1 MTVYRTGRTAKVAVF
16 LTAATLVRGT
26 SRSRLFDSER
36 TSGITSFHRTWPLTR
51 SAGSPADFAH
61 VGDDDFRAGRAAVL
75 RDLVARTYLFSTPHA
90 RELWEGAARANL
102 RRELEELED
111 LSGR

>member
-1 MTVYRTGRTAKVAVF
+1 MTVEHRPAGDDPAGAALSDADLGILAASRGRYDAYVAG
-16 LTAATLVRGT
+16 VR
-26 SRSRLFDSER
+26 
-36 TSGITSFHRTWPLTR
+36 
-51 SAGSPADFAH
+51 ADFTH

-90 RELWEGAARANL
+90 RELWEDAARANL
-102 RRELEELED
+102 RRELAGLEG